1 MASYLGPNTVKD
13 GLTLCLDAADK
24 NSYPGSGATWFDLS
38 GNNYHATI
46 VGSSVSHS
54 NGVFTLPGTSGN
66 YIQQLSLNLSTTNHT
81 IIGASRYVSIGGRVF
96 SGGANN
102 WLMGHWST
110 STVKYYA
117 GGWVSSSIGYE
128 QSDTRWRIYAAI
140 GNYTSD
146 LWSFYV
152 NGSIH
157 TVANS
162 VGANGPNGFSIG
174 RFYASNNEYSNSQ
187 VAFLLAYNRI
197 LSSSE
202 ILQNYNAMKS
212 RFNL

>member
-1 MASYLGPNTVKD
+1 MQYGPKIVTN
-13 GLTLCLDAADK
+13 GLVLHLDAADRK
-24 NSYPGSGATWFDLS
+24 SYPGSGNSWNDLS

-46 VGSSVSHS
+46 VGSVSHS

-81 IIGASRYVSIGGRVF
+81 IIGASRYVTVGGRVF

-117 GGWVSSSIGYE
+117 NGWVTNSNGSE
-128 QSDTRWRIYAAI
+128 QPDTNWRIYAAT

-146 LWSFYV
+146 LWEFYI

-157 TVANS
+157 TAANS
-162 VGANGPNGFSIG
+162 GGANGPNGFSIG
-174 RFYASNNEYSNSQ
+174 RLYSSNAEYSNSQ

-202 ILQNYNAMKS
+202 ILQNFNATRG
-212 RFNL
+212 RFGI

>member
-1 MASYLGPNTVKD
+1 MQYGPKIVTN
-13 GLTLCLDAADK
+13 GLVLCLDAADT
-24 NSYPGSGATWFDLS
+24 NSYRGSGTTWYDLS

-46 VGSSVSHS
+46 VGSVSHS

-81 IIGASRYVSIGGRVF
+81 IIGASRYVTVGGRVF

-102 WLMGHWST
+102 WLMGHWTT

-117 GGWVSSSIGYE
+117 NGWVTNSTGNE
-128 QSDTRWRIYAAI
+128 QSDTNWRIYAAT

-146 LWSFYV
+146 LWEFYI

-157 TVANS
+157 TAANS
-162 VGANGPNGFSIG
+162 GGANGPNGFSIG
-174 RFYASNNEYSNSQ
+174 RLYSTNAEYSNSQ

-202 ILQNYNAMKS
+202 TLQNFNATRG
-212 RFNL
+212 RFGI